1 MKRIT
6 EPRVLITEQIIYW
19 IVTGQLGYINGEWRK
34 DKAGPPVYYAAKA
47 ANPYDETQSKTL
59 SMYKNAIEY
68 AGELH
73 TPQYKD

>member
-1 MKRIT
+1 MIR
-6 EPRVLITEQIIYW
+6 EHIIYW
-19 IVTGQLGYINGEWRK
+19 IVTGQLGYINGAWRK
-34 DKAGPPVYYAAKA
+34 HKDGPEVLLAAKA

-68 AGELH
+68 TGELH